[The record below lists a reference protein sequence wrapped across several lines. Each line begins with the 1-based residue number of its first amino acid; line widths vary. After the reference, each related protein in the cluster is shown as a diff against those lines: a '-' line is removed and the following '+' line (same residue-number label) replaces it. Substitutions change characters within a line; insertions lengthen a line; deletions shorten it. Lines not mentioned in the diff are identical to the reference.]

1 MTKRSNQ
8 VEQILLTSEYKD
20 VIVEQKSGI
29 TTITFNRPEKKN
41 ALSPDLH
48 KEMLSIMNELEF
60 DDATRVVILTGA
72 GDSFC
77 AGQDLKEFFLDKVGN
92 PKDRIRTSGISR
104 SWGKKLR
111 TLPQPTIAKVNGWCF
126 GAGLRIM
133 GLCDFAIAS
142 DRAVFG
148 LSEINFAHFPSA
160 GAMWVPAHL
169 LHPRDALYLAMT
181 GEKISAAEADK
192 MRLVTKT
199 VPHDQLA
206 EETMKLATTLSQK
219 DPIALRACKETY
231 RLTMRLDYEDSIE
244 WEYAKGE
251 EKTYLQKGLWVSA
264 LSDFDKKKFK
274 PGLETFKSESGEER
288 KDSEGAR

>member
-1 MTKRSNQ
+1 MLSKD
-8 VEQILLTSEYKD
+8 YKNVLID
-20 VIVEQKSGI
+20 QDENGI
-29 TTITFNRPEKKN
+29 TTITFNRPDKKN
-41 ALSPDLH
+41 ALNPDLH
-48 KEMLSIMNELEF
+48 NEMLNIMNELEF
-60 DDATRVVILTGA
+60 DDSTRVVILTGA

-77 AGQDLKEFFLDKVGN
+77 AGQDLKEFFLNNVAN

-111 TLPQPTIAKVNGWCF
+111 TLPKPTIAQVNGWCF

-133 GLCDFAIAS
+133 GLCDFAISS
-142 DRAVFG
+142 DKAVYG

-169 LHPRDALYLAMT
+169 LLPRDAIYLAMT
-181 GEKISAAEADK
+181 GEKIDAAVAER

-199 VPHDQLA
+199 VPHEKLREEVLNLA
-206 EETMKLATTLSQK
+206 NILRLK

-231 RLTMRLDYEDSIE
+231 RLTMRLDYDDSIE

-251 EKTYLQKGLWVSA
+251 EKTYLQKGLWVDA
-264 LSDFDKKKFK
+264 LSDFDKKKFR
-274 PGLETFKSESGEER
+274 PGLETFKSEEQS
-288 KDSEGAR
+288 